1 MTMSAYDASCSQVV
15 IRRGTLAD
23 LPAVIALDERI
34 TGLAKSAYW
43 TDLFTRFEGRGAGRA
58 ILIAEDR
65 GLVRGF
71 IVGEVRAWEFGEPPC
86 GWVFA
91 LEVEPDCRERGLS
104 TRLLDKLSAFF
115 AAEGVAKM
123 RTMLRRDD
131 VLLMSFFRSQGMMAG
146 PFIELEK
153 DLGP

>member
-1 MTMSAYDASCSQVV
+1 MTTAFDASCSQVV
-15 IRRGTLAD
+15 IRRGTQAD

-34 TGLAKSAYW
+34 TNLAKPTYW
-43 TDLFTRFEGRGAGRA
+43 TDLFKRFEGRGEGGA

-65 GLVRGF
+65 GQVRGF
-71 IVGEVRAWEFGEPPC
+71 IIGEVRAWEFGEPPC

-91 LEVEPDCRERGLS
+91 LEVDPDCRERGLS
-104 TRLLDKLSAFF
+104 TRLFDKMSAIFRE
-115 AAEGVAKM
+115 EGVAKM

-146 PFIELEK
+146 PFIEMEK
-153 DLGP
+153 DLEA